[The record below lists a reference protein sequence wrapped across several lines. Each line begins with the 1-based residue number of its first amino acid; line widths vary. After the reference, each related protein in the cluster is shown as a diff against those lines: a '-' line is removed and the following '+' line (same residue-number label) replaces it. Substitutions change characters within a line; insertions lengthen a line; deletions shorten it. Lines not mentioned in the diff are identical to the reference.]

1 MMSFIRKLNPIQQL
15 VLSFGALI
23 LLGTLLLSH
32 PFSHEQNINL
42 TLLDAFFTATSAV
55 CVTGLIV
62 VDTPN
67 TFSTF
72 GEIVILLLIQLGGIG
87 IVTFATVF
95 IVLMGHRVSYQNR
108 LILREHF
115 ALRGSGQVLSLAWMI
130 IKLTLAFELIGA
142 AFLTYLFMRDY
153 TPAYAAYLAVFHSI
167 SAFCNAGFSLFPNS
181 LENYPHDLMINL
193 TFMALIITGGLGF
206 PVLTE
211 ILTWKKGRKLSIRA
225 RVVLWTSAI
234 LIVAGAVVIHVFSSR
249 QGFPGYVSL
258 SGTDKFLVCLFQS
271 VTARTA
277 GFNTL
282 DLNAFPGIALVLMII
297 LMFIGGSPQ
306 STAGGIKTTTFWVI
320 IIGAWNYLRGEKS
333 IRAWHRKIKRETH
346 NRAVALFITAF
357 VLVITAAGCMVYQN
371 PAESFKLFFET
382 VSAFGTVGLSLGAT
396 GELNSTQKL
405 IIILLMFIGRVG
417 PISFAFFFIAKRKSR
432 IDYPEIDI
440 PTG

>member
-1 MMSFIRKLNPIQQL
+1 MASISQKLSPIQLL
-15 VLSFGALI
+15 VLSFGVLIVLGTI
-23 LLGTLLLSH
+23 LLSL
-32 PFSHEQNINL
+32 PFSHEHGKDLSLI
-42 TLLDAFFTATSAV
+42 DAVFTSTSAV

-62 VDTPN
+62 VDTPQ

-72 GEIVILLLIQLGGIG
+72 GEIVIMLLIQLGGIG

-95 IVLMGHRVSYQNR
+95 IILMGHQVSFRNR

-115 ALRGSGQVLSLAWMI
+115 SLGGVGYVLSLAWKI

-142 AFLTYLFMRDY
+142 AYLTYLFMRDY
-153 TPAYAAYLAVFHSI
+153 APVYSAYLAIFHSI
-167 SAFCNAGFSLFPNS
+167 SAFCNAGFSLFSNS

-193 TFMALIITGGLGF
+193 TFMSLIITGGLGF

-211 ILTWKKGRKLSIRA
+211 ILTWKKGRILSVQT
-225 RVVLWTSAI
+225 RVVLWTSVI
-234 LIVAGAVVIHVFSSR
+234 LIAAGAVIIHVFSSR
-249 QGFPGYVSL
+249 HGFPGYVSL

-282 DLNAFPGIALVLMII
+282 DLNAFPGIALMLIII

-320 IIGAWNYLRGEKS
+320 IIGTWNYLRGEKS
-333 IRAWHRKIKRETH
+333 IRAWHRNIKSETH
-346 NRAVALFITAF
+346 NRAVALFFTAF

-371 PAESFKLFFET
+371 PTESFKLFFET

-396 GELNSTQKL
+396 GELNSIQKL
-405 IIILLMFIGRVG
+405 IIIFLMFIGRVG
-417 PISFAFFFIAKRKSR
+417 PISFAFFFITKRMSR

-440 PTG
+440 PIG